1 MIYDYLISNYAHQEN
16 YRYNTSVHKKNELKQ
31 IYNKIVKLSKDSPSY
46 IVKPS
51 PQTKSFAL
59 QLKEGSLTLQ
69 DTLSKLQNGGLASA
83 FSYKEVSC
91 DNKQALST
99 NIDTNDHSNLPEPFT
114 LQIHQLA
121 SKQINSS
128 AYFYRTT
135 NKLKEGN
142 YSFAINIEEEEHIF
156 NLELT
161 GKTSNEEVLYGI
173 CKSINQSPAEVTAS
187 TGYDKSGEKLRL
199 SIFSDHTGT
208 PDGEAIFTCRDLE
221 HPKGSPGLVEFYGF
235 DAIKQMPHNSS
246 FEINGT
252 PQSTLANEFTLN
264 NSLHLKMHAISEEPI
279 HVTYT
284 GDSNR
289 VLSEISSISDTYNSL
304 VKLSYEQGEPPH
316 LATLMFHDLQ
326 KIFSDAAPALRNCGV
341 TFDEE
346 GYMQIDT
353 VSAKAAAMSGA
364 FEKIFGEDTEP
375 GKKAIDRSTIFSLD
389 PLKYF
394 EDKIMV
400 TYPCPT
406 KEHFAN
412 PYMTSIY
419 SGLLLD
425 SYC

>member
-31 IYNKIVKLSKDSPSY
+31 IYNKIVKISKDSPSY

-51 PQTKSFAL
+51 PQTKSFVL

-69 DTLSKLQNGGLASA
+69 DTLSKLQNGGLSSA

-99 NIDTNDHSNLPEPFT
+99 DIDTNDHSNLPEPFT

-156 NLELT
+156 NLALT

-208 PDGEAIFTCRDLE
+208 PDGQAIFTCKDLE

-235 DAIKQMPHNSS
+235 DSIKQMPHNSS
-246 FEINGT
+246 FEINGRR
-252 PQSTLANEFTLN
+252 
-264 NSLHLKMHAISEEPI
+264 KRR
-279 HVTYT
+279 T
-284 GDSNR
+284 GT
-289 VLSEISSISDTYNSL
+289 SSS
-304 VKLSYEQGEPPH
+304 
-316 LATLMFHDLQ
+316 
-326 KIFSDAAPALRNCGV
+326 
-341 TFDEE
+341 
-346 GYMQIDT
+346 
-353 VSAKAAAMSGA
+353 
-364 FEKIFGEDTEP
+364 
-375 GKKAIDRSTIFSLD
+375 
-389 PLKYF
+389 
-394 EDKIMV
+394 
-400 TYPCPT
+400 
-406 KEHFAN
+406 
-412 PYMTSIY
+412 
-419 SGLLLD
+419 
-425 SYC
+425 